1 MDPPV
6 HLRDEQLEDI
16 VLRSKVGPTV
26 CFCVRSLLP
35 PHVYRVHLQAAVVAR
50 AFAAK
55 DPYACH
61 SRSFCDVRQHCCFRF
76 MSKYIDAM
84 TAFKAQA
91 SSLALQL
98 KPLFQRTVNWCFL
111 LRSRACRTSMLKTPS
126 RFQRRPFSSYLSLD
140 VSAGVAPGL
149 QFGTESS

>member
-1 MDPPV
+1 MDPPAQ
-6 HLRDEQLEDI
+6 LRDEQLEDI
-16 VLRSKVGPTV
+16 VLRSKVGPTF
-26 CFCVRSLLP
+26 CFCVRSPLP
-35 PHVYRVHLQAAVVAR
+35 PHVYLVHLQAAVVAR

-61 SRSFCDVRQHCCFRF
+61 YCSPCDVCQHRCFRF

-91 SSLALQL
+91 SSPELQL
-98 KPLFQRTVNWCFL
+98 QPFL
-111 LRSRACRTSMLKTPS
+111 LRSHACRTSMRKTPS
-126 RFQRRPFSSYLSLD
+126 RFQQRPSTHWSLD
-140 VSAGVAPGL
+140 ASAGAAPGL